1 MRVLVTVGIF
11 PPDIGGP
18 ATFVPKIAKYFQD
31 ELNYEIE
38 ILTLSDN
45 KNSNINDDFSVKRI
59 DRNLPIIY
67 RWIKTIFTIYKMGKN
82 KDLIFVNGLGTETTI
97 ANIFLKK
104 KIIRKIVGDPV
115 WERAYSKAKISES
128 FDEFQDNKNYGFSIS
143 LQKKMRSFS
152 IKKSDIVVT
161 PSKHLKNFIL
171 NLGFKNKIEIINN
184 GVFIPEENTN
194 IFTNDQINI
203 TIVSRLVSHK
213 NIKKIIRA
221 ISDLN
226 DPLIYLNIIGD
237 GPELNQLQKISL
249 ESNNKDNIIFHG
261 KLNRDD
267 INHIFL
273 KSDIYI
279 QASNYE
285 GLPHSLL
292 EAMSYGIPVLCT
304 PVGECKEILGNEDRG
319 YILDLPVSK
328 NNIKSKISQ
337 IIGEKDIA
345 NKKGE
350 RGKDFINEKYNLTNS
365 FNLYKNLFTR
375 LLEEEYK

>member
-67 RWIKTIFTIYKMGKN
+67 RWLKTIFTIYKLGKN

-115 WERAYSKAKISES
+115 WERTYSKAKVSES
-128 FDEFQDNKNYGFSIS
+128 FDEFQVKNYGFSIS
-143 LQKKMRSFS
+143 LQKKVRSFS

>member
-67 RWIKTIFTIYKMGKN
+67 RWLKTIFTIYKLGKN

-128 FDEFQDNKNYGFSIS
+128 FDEFQVKNYGFSIS
-143 LQKKMRSFS
+143 LQKKVRSFS

-328 NNIKSKISQ
+328 NNITSKISE
-337 IIGEKDIA
+337 IIGEKNNA
-345 NKKGE
+345 NKKAE

-375 LLEEEYK
+375 LHEEEHT

>member
-1 MRVLVTVGIF
+1 MTVGIF

-67 RWIKTIFTIYKMGKN
+67 RWLKTIFTIYKLGKN

-128 FDEFQDNKNYGFSIS
+128 FDEFQVKNYGFSIS
-143 LQKKMRSFS
+143 LQKKVRSFS

-213 NIKKIIRA
+213 NIEKIIRA

-226 DPLIYLNIIGD
+226 NPLIYLNIIGD

-328 NNIKSKISQ
+328 NNIKSKISE
-337 IIGEKDIA
+337 IIGEKNIA

>member
-67 RWIKTIFTIYKMGKN
+67 RWLKTIFTIYKLGKN
-82 KDLIFVNGLGTETTI
+82 KDLIFVNGLGTEATI

-128 FDEFQDNKNYGFSIS
+128 FDEFQVKNYGFSIS
-143 LQKKMRSFS
+143 LQKKVRSFS
-152 IKKSDIVVT
+152 IKKTDIVVT
-161 PSKHLKNFIL
+161 PSQHLKNFIL

-213 NIKKIIRA
+213 NIEKIIKA

-226 DPLIYLNIIGD
+226 SPLINLNIIGD

-328 NNIKSKISQ
+328 NNIKSKINE
-337 IIGEKDIA
+337 IIGEKNIA
-345 NKKGE
+345 NNKGE

>member
-67 RWIKTIFTIYKMGKN
+67 RWLKTIFTIYKLGKN

-128 FDEFQDNKNYGFSIS
+128 FDEFQVKNYGFSIS
-143 LQKKMRSFS
+143 LQKKVRSFS

-161 PSKHLKNFIL
+161 PSQHLKNFIL

-213 NIKKIIRA
+213 NIEKIIKA

-226 DPLIYLNIIGD
+226 SPLINLNIIGD

-261 KLNRDD
+261 KLNRDE

-273 KSDIYI
+273 NSDIYI

>member
-1 MRVLVTVGIF
+1 MRILVTVGIF

-67 RWIKTIFTIYKMGKN
+67 RWLKTIFTIYKLGKN
-82 KDLIFVNGLGTETTI
+82 KDLIFVNGLGTEATI

-128 FDEFQDNKNYGFSIS
+128 FDEFQVKNYGFSIS
-143 LQKKMRSFS
+143 LQKKVRSFS

-213 NIKKIIRA
+213 NIEKIIKA

-226 DPLIYLNIIGD
+226 SPLINLNIIGD

-328 NNIKSKISQ
+328 NNIKSKISE
-337 IIGEKDIA
+337 IIGEKNIA

>member
-67 RWIKTIFTIYKMGKN
+67 RWLKTIFTIYKLGKN
-82 KDLIFVNGLGTETTI
+82 KDLIFVNGLGTEATI
-97 ANIFLKK
+97 ANIFLNK

-128 FDEFQDNKNYGFSIS
+128 FDEFQVKNYGFSIS
-143 LQKKMRSFS
+143 FQKKVRSFS

-161 PSKHLKNFIL
+161 PSQHLKNFIL

-203 TIVSRLVSHK
+203 TIVSRLVTHK

-261 KLNRDD
+261 KLNRDEID
-267 INHIFL
+267 HIFL
-273 KSDIYI
+273 NSDIYI

>member
-67 RWIKTIFTIYKMGKN
+67 RWLKTIFTIYKLGGN

-128 FDEFQDNKNYGFSIS
+128 FDEFQVKNYGFSIS
-143 LQKKMRSFS
+143 LQKKVRSFS

-237 GPELNQLQKISL
+237 GPELNQLQQISL

-319 YILDLPVSK
+319 YILDLPVTK
-328 NNIKSKISQ
+328 NNIKSKISE
-337 IIGEKDIA
+337 IIGEKNIA

-350 RGKDFINEKYNLTNS
+350 RGKDFITEKYNLTNS

>member
-38 ILTLSDN
+38 IITLSDN
-45 KNSNINDDFSVKRI
+45 KNSNINEDFSVKRI

-67 RWIKTIFTIYKMGKN
+67 RWLKTIFTIYKLGKN

-128 FDEFQDNKNYGFSIS
+128 FDEFQVKNYGFSIS
-143 LQKKMRSFS
+143 FQKKVRSFS

-161 PSKHLKNFIL
+161 PSQHLKNFIL

-237 GPELNQLQKISL
+237 GPELNQLQRISL

>member
-67 RWIKTIFTIYKMGKN
+67 RWLKTIFTIYKLGKN
-82 KDLIFVNGLGTETTI
+82 KDLIFVNGLGTEATI
-97 ANIFLKK
+97 ANIFLNK

-128 FDEFQDNKNYGFSIS
+128 FDEFQVKNYGFSIS
-143 LQKKMRSFS
+143 FQKKVRSFS

-161 PSKHLKNFIL
+161 PSQHLKNFIL

-213 NIKKIIRA
+213 NIEKIIKA

-226 DPLIYLNIIGD
+226 SPLINLNIIGD

-261 KLNRDD
+261 KLNRDEID
-267 INHIFL
+267 HIFL
-273 KSDIYI
+273 NSDIYI

>member
-45 KNSNINDDFSVKRI
+45 KNSNINDDYSVKRI

-67 RWIKTIFTIYKMGKN
+67 RWLKTIFTIYKLGKN

-128 FDEFQDNKNYGFSIS
+128 FDEFQVKNYGFSIS
-143 LQKKMRSFS
+143 LQKKVRSFS

-213 NIKKIIRA
+213 NIEKIIKA

-226 DPLIYLNIIGD
+226 SPLINLNIIGD

-328 NNIKSKISQ
+328 NNIKSKINE
-337 IIGEKDIA
+337 IIGEKNIA

-350 RGKDFINEKYNLTNS
+350 KGKDFITEKYNLTNS
-365 FNLYKNLFTR
+365 LNLYKNLFTR

>member
-1 MRVLVTVGIF
+1 MRVLITAGIF

-18 ATFVPKIAKYFQD
+18 ATFVPKIANYFRD

-38 ILTLSDN
+38 ILTLSDR
-45 KNSNINDDFSVKRI
+45 KNLNINDDFSVKRI
-59 DRNLPIIY
+59 NRSLPIIY
-67 RWIKTIFTIYKMGKN
+67 RWLKTIFTIYKLGGN

-115 WERAYSKAKISES
+115 WERAYNKSKISEN
-128 FDEFQDNKNYGFSIS
+128 FDDFQVRNYGLSIS
-143 LQKKMRSFS
+143 LQKKVRNFS
-152 IKKSDIVVT
+152 IKKSDIVIT
-161 PSKHLKNFIL
+161 PSQHLKDFII
-171 NLGFKNKIEIINN
+171 NLGFKNKIKRINN
-184 GVFIPEENTN
+184 GVNIPKENGK

-203 TIVSRLVSHK
+203 TIVSRLVTHK
-213 NIKKIIRA
+213 NIEKIIGA

-226 DPLIYLNIIGD
+226 NPLIKLNIIGD
-237 GPELNQLQKISL
+237 GPEQNQLHSISL
-249 ESNNKDNIIFHG
+249 GSDNKENIIFHG

-267 INHIFL
+267 INNIL
-273 KSDIYI
+273 LNSDIYI

-328 NNIKSKISQ
+328 NNIKSKISE
-337 IIGEKDIA
+337 IIGEKDVA

>member
-1 MRVLVTVGIF
+1 MTVGIF

-67 RWIKTIFTIYKMGKN
+67 RWLKTIFTIYKLGKN

-128 FDEFQDNKNYGFSIS
+128 FDEFQVKNYGFSIS
-143 LQKKMRSFS
+143 LQKKVRSFS

-237 GPELNQLQKISL
+237 GPELNQLQRISL

-337 IIGEKDIA
+337 IIGEKNIA

>member
-1 MRVLVTVGIF
+1 MTVGIF

-67 RWIKTIFTIYKMGKN
+67 RWLKTIFTIYKLGKN
-82 KDLIFVNGLGTETTI
+82 KDLIFVNGLGTEATI

-128 FDEFQDNKNYGFSIS
+128 FDEFQVKNYGFSIS
-143 LQKKMRSFS
+143 LQKKVRSFS

-261 KLNRDD
+261 KLNRDE

-273 KSDIYI
+273 NSDIYI

-319 YILDLPVSK
+319 YILDLPVSI
-328 NNIKSKISQ
+328 NNIKSKISE
-337 IIGEKDIA
+337 IIGEKNIA

-350 RGKDFINEKYNLTNS
+350 RGKDFIYEKYNLTNS

>member
-18 ATFVPKIAKYFQD
+18 ATFVPKIVKYFQD

-45 KNSNINDDFSVKRI
+45 KNSNINDDFRVKRI

-67 RWIKTIFTIYKMGKN
+67 RWLKTIFTIYKFGKN

-128 FDEFQDNKNYGFSIS
+128 FDEFQVKNYGFSIS
-143 LQKKMRSFS
+143 LQKKVRSFS
-152 IKKSDIVVT
+152 IKKSNIVVT

-203 TIVSRLVSHK
+203 TIVSRLVAHK

-319 YILDLPVSK
+319 YILNLPVSK
-328 NNIKSKISQ
+328 NNIKSKISE
-337 IIGEKDIA
+337 IIGEKNIA

>member
-1 MRVLVTVGIF
+1 MTVGIF

-31 ELNYEIE
+31 ELNYEID
-38 ILTLSDN
+38 ILTLSDS
-45 KNSNINDDFSVKRI
+45 KNLKIKDDFSVKRI

-67 RWIKTIFTIYKMGKN
+67 RWLKTIFTIYKLGKN

-128 FDEFQDNKNYGFSIS
+128 FDEFQVKNYGFSIS
-143 LQKKMRSFS
+143 LQKKVRSFS

-194 IFTNDQINI
+194 IFTNDQINV

-267 INHIFL
+267 INHLFL

-328 NNIKSKISQ
+328 NNITSKISE
-337 IIGEKDIA
+337 IIGEKNNA
-345 NKKGE
+345 NKKAE
-350 RGKDFINEKYNLTNS
+350 RGKDFINENYNLTNS

>member
-1 MRVLVTVGIF
+1 MTVGIF

-38 ILTLSDN
+38 ILTLSEN

-67 RWIKTIFTIYKMGKN
+67 RWLKTIFTIYKLGKN

-128 FDEFQDNKNYGFSIS
+128 FDEFQVKNYGFSIS
-143 LQKKMRSFS
+143 LQKKVRSFS

-213 NIKKIIRA
+213 NIEKIIRA

-328 NNIKSKISQ
+328 NNIKSKISE

>member
-45 KNSNINDDFSVKRI
+45 KNSNINDNFSVKRI

-67 RWIKTIFTIYKMGKN
+67 RWLKTIFTIYKLGKN
-82 KDLIFVNGLGTETTI
+82 KDLIFVNGLGTEATI

-115 WERAYSKAKISES
+115 WERAYTKAKISES
-128 FDEFQDNKNYGFSIS
+128 FDEFQVKNYGFSIS
-143 LQKKMRSFS
+143 LQKKVRSFS

-161 PSKHLKNFIL
+161 PSQHLKNFIL

-184 GVFIPEENTN
+184 GVFIPEEYTK

-213 NIKKIIRA
+213 NIEKIIKA

-226 DPLIYLNIIGD
+226 SPLINLNIIGD

-261 KLNRDD
+261 KLNRDE

-273 KSDIYI
+273 NSDIYI

-328 NNIKSKISQ
+328 NNIKSKISE

-350 RGKDFINEKYNLTNS
+350 KGKDFINEKYNLTNS

-375 LLEEEYK
+375 LIEEEYK

>member
-45 KNSNINDDFSVKRI
+45 KNLNINDDFSVKRI

-67 RWIKTIFTIYKMGKN
+67 RWLKTIFTIYKLGKN
-82 KDLIFVNGLGTETTI
+82 KDLIFVNGLGTEATI

-128 FDEFQDNKNYGFSIS
+128 FDEFQVKNYGFSIS
-143 LQKKMRSFS
+143 LQKKVRSFS

-213 NIKKIIRA
+213 NIEKIIRA

-226 DPLIYLNIIGD
+226 NPLIYLNIIGD

-328 NNIKSKISQ
+328 NNIKSKISE
-337 IIGEKDIA
+337 IISEKNIA

>member
-1 MRVLVTVGIF
+1 MTVGIF

-67 RWIKTIFTIYKMGKN
+67 RWLKTIFTIYKLGKN
-82 KDLIFVNGLGTETTI
+82 KDLIFVNGLGTEATI

-128 FDEFQDNKNYGFSIS
+128 FDEFQVKNYGFSIS
-143 LQKKMRSFS
+143 LQKKVRSFS

-213 NIKKIIRA
+213 NIEKIIKA

-226 DPLIYLNIIGD
+226 SPLINLNIIGD

-261 KLNRDD
+261 KLNRDE

-273 KSDIYI
+273 NSDIYI

-328 NNIKSKISQ
+328 NNIKSKISE
-337 IIGEKDIA
+337 IIGEKNIA

>member
-67 RWIKTIFTIYKMGKN
+67 RWLKTIFTIYKLGKN

-115 WERAYSKAKISES
+115 WERTYSKAKISES
-128 FDEFQDNKNYGFSIS
+128 FDEFQVKNYGFSIS
-143 LQKKMRSFS
+143 LQKKVRSFS

-213 NIKKIIRA
+213 NIEKIIKA

-226 DPLIYLNIIGD
+226 SPLINLNIIGD

-261 KLNRDD
+261 KLNRDEID
-267 INHIFL
+267 HIFL
-273 KSDIYI
+273 NSDIYI

-328 NNIKSKISQ
+328 NNIKSKISE
-337 IIGEKDIA
+337 IIGEKDVA

>member
-1 MRVLVTVGIF
+1 MLVTVGIF

-67 RWIKTIFTIYKMGKN
+67 RWLKTIFTIYKLGKN

-104 KIIRKIVGDPV
+104 KIIRKVVGDPV

-128 FDEFQDNKNYGFSIS
+128 FDEFQVKNYGFSIS
-143 LQKKMRSFS
+143 LQKKVRSFS

-226 DPLIYLNIIGD
+226 NPFIYLNIIGD

-261 KLNRDD
+261 KLNRDH

-328 NNIKSKISQ
+328 SNIKSKIRE
-337 IIGEKDIA
+337 IIGEKNIA

>member
-67 RWIKTIFTIYKMGKN
+67 RWLKTIFTIYKLGKN

-128 FDEFQDNKNYGFSIS
+128 FDEFQVKNYGFSIS
-143 LQKKMRSFS
+143 LQKKVRSFS

-249 ESNNKDNIIFHG
+249 ESNYKNNTIFHG

>member
-45 KNSNINDDFSVKRI
+45 KNLNINDDFSVKRI

-67 RWIKTIFTIYKMGKN
+67 RWLKTIFTIYKLGKN
-82 KDLIFVNGLGTETTI
+82 KDLIFVNGLGTEATI

-128 FDEFQDNKNYGFSIS
+128 FDEFQVKNYGFSIS
-143 LQKKMRSFS
+143 LQKKVRSFS

-161 PSKHLKNFIL
+161 PSQHLKNFIL

-213 NIKKIIRA
+213 NIEKIIKA

-226 DPLIYLNIIGD
+226 SPLINLNIIGD

-319 YILDLPVSK
+319 YVLDLPVSK
-328 NNIKSKISQ
+328 DNIKSKINE
-337 IIGEKDIA
+337 IVNEKNVATI
-345 NKKGE
+345 KGQE
-350 RGKDFINEKYNLTNS
+350 GRDFISEKYNLANT
-365 FNLYKNLFTR
+365 FNLYKNLFIK
-375 LLEEEYK
+375 LLEEEHK

>member
-1 MRVLVTVGIF
+1 MRILVTVGIF

-67 RWIKTIFTIYKMGKN
+67 RWLKTIFTIYKLGKN
-82 KDLIFVNGLGTETTI
+82 KELIFVNGLGTEATI

-128 FDEFQDNKNYGFSIS
+128 FDEFQVKNYGFSIS
-143 LQKKMRSFS
+143 LQKKVRSFS

-161 PSKHLKNFIL
+161 PSQHLKNFIL

-184 GVFIPEENTN
+184 GVFIPKENTN

-213 NIKKIIRA
+213 NIEKIIKA

-226 DPLIYLNIIGD
+226 SPLINLNIIGD

-285 GLPHSLL
+285 GLPQSLL
-292 EAMSYGIPVLCT
+292 EAKSYGIPVLCT

-319 YILDLPVSK
+319 YILDLPVSI
-328 NNIKSKISQ
+328 NNIKSKISE
-337 IIGEKDIA
+337 IIGEKNIA

>member
-1 MRVLVTVGIF
+1 MTVGIF

-45 KNSNINDDFSVKRI
+45 KNLNINDDFSVKRI

-67 RWIKTIFTIYKMGKN
+67 RWLKTIFTIYKLGKN

-128 FDEFQDNKNYGFSIS
+128 FDEFQVKNYGFSIS
-143 LQKKMRSFS
+143 LQKKVRSFS

>member
-67 RWIKTIFTIYKMGKN
+67 RWLKTIFTIYKLGKN

-128 FDEFQDNKNYGFSIS
+128 FDEFQVKNYGFSIS
-143 LQKKMRSFS
+143 LQKKVRSFS

-328 NNIKSKISQ
+328 NNIKSKISE
-337 IIGEKDIA
+337 IIDEKDIA

>member
-1 MRVLVTVGIF
+1 MRILVTVGIF

-67 RWIKTIFTIYKMGKN
+67 RWLKTIFTIYKLGKN

-115 WERAYSKAKISES
+115 WERTYSKAKISES
-128 FDEFQDNKNYGFSIS
+128 FDEFQVKNYGFSIS
-143 LQKKMRSFS
+143 IQKKVRSFS

-161 PSKHLKNFIL
+161 PSKHLKNFIV

-213 NIKKIIRA
+213 NIEKIIKA

-226 DPLIYLNIIGD
+226 SPLINLNIIGD

>member
-45 KNSNINDDFSVKRI
+45 KNSNIKDDFSVKRI

-67 RWIKTIFTIYKMGKN
+67 RWLKTIFTIYKLGKN
-82 KDLIFVNGLGTETTI
+82 KDLIFVNGLGTEATI
-97 ANIFLKK
+97 ANIFLNK

-128 FDEFQDNKNYGFSIS
+128 FDEFQVKNYGFSIS
-143 LQKKMRSFS
+143 LQKKVRSFS

-213 NIKKIIRA
+213 NIEKIIKA

-226 DPLIYLNIIGD
+226 SPLINLNIIGD

-261 KLNRDD
+261 KLNRDEID
-267 INHIFL
+267 HIFL
-273 KSDIYI
+273 NSDIYV

>member
-1 MRVLVTVGIF
+1 MTVGIF

-31 ELNYEIE
+31 ELNYEID

-45 KNSNINDDFSVKRI
+45 KNLNINDDFIVKRI

-67 RWIKTIFTIYKMGKN
+67 RWLKTIFTIYKLGKN
-82 KDLIFVNGLGTETTI
+82 KDLIFVNGLGTEATI

-128 FDEFQDNKNYGFSIS
+128 FDEFQVKNYGFSIS
-143 LQKKMRSFS
+143 LQKKVRSFS

-184 GVFIPEENTN
+184 GVFIPEENAN

-213 NIKKIIRA
+213 NIEKIIKA

-226 DPLIYLNIIGD
+226 SPLINLNIIGD

-328 NNIKSKISQ
+328 NNIKSKIIE
-337 IIGEKDIA
+337 IISEKNIA

-350 RGKDFINEKYNLTNS
+350 RGKDFITEKYNLTNS

>member
-67 RWIKTIFTIYKMGKN
+67 RWLKTIFTIYKLGKN

-128 FDEFQDNKNYGFSIS
+128 FDEFQVKNYGFSIS
-143 LQKKMRSFS
+143 LQKKVRSFS

-213 NIKKIIRA
+213 NIGKIIKA

-226 DPLIYLNIIGD
+226 SPLINLNIIGD

-249 ESNNKDNIIFHG
+249 ESNKKDNIIFHG
-261 KLNRDD
+261 KLNRDE

-273 KSDIYI
+273 NSDIYI

-328 NNIKSKISQ
+328 NNIKSKISE
-337 IIGEKDIA
+337 IIGEKNIA

>member
-45 KNSNINDDFSVKRI
+45 KSSNINDDFSVKRI

-67 RWIKTIFTIYKMGKN
+67 RWLKTIFTIYKLGKN
-82 KDLIFVNGLGTETTI
+82 KDLIFVNGLGTEATI
-97 ANIFLKK
+97 ANIFLNK

-128 FDEFQDNKNYGFSIS
+128 FDEFQVKNYGFSIS
-143 LQKKMRSFS
+143 FQKKVRSFS

-161 PSKHLKNFIL
+161 PSQHLKNFIL

-213 NIKKIIRA
+213 NIEKIIKA

-226 DPLIYLNIIGD
+226 SPLINLNIIGD

-261 KLNRDD
+261 KLNRDEID
-267 INHIFL
+267 HIFL
-273 KSDIYI
+273 NSDIYI

>member
-67 RWIKTIFTIYKMGKN
+67 RWLKTIFTIYKLGKN
-82 KDLIFVNGLGTETTI
+82 KDLIFVNGLGTEATI

-128 FDEFQDNKNYGFSIS
+128 FDEFQVKNYGFSIS
-143 LQKKMRSFS
+143 FQKKVRSFS

-261 KLNRDD
+261 KLSRDD

-304 PVGECKEILGNEDRG
+304 PVGECKEILGDEDRG

>member
-1 MRVLVTVGIF
+1 MRILVTVGIF

-18 ATFVPKIAKYFQD
+18 ATFVPIIAKYFQD

-67 RWIKTIFTIYKMGKN
+67 RWLKTIFTIYKLGKN

-115 WERAYSKAKISES
+115 WERAYSKARISES
-128 FDEFQDNKNYGFSIS
+128 FDEFQVKNYGFSIS
-143 LQKKMRSFS
+143 LQKKVRSFS

-161 PSKHLKNFIL
+161 PSQHLKNFIL
-171 NLGFKNKIEIINN
+171 NLGFKNEVEIINIA
-184 GVFIPEENTN
+184 VFIPKENTN

-213 NIKKIIRA
+213 NIEKIIKA

-226 DPLIYLNIIGD
+226 SPLINLNIIGD

-261 KLNRDD
+261 KLNRDEID
-267 INHIFL
+267 HIFL
-273 KSDIYI
+273 NSDIYI

-328 NNIKSKISQ
+328 NNIKSKISE
-337 IIGEKDIA
+337 IVGEKNIA

>member
-1 MRVLVTVGIF
+1 MKVLVTVGIF

-67 RWIKTIFTIYKMGKN
+67 RWLKTIFTIYKLGKN

-128 FDEFQDNKNYGFSIS
+128 FDEFQVKNYGFSIS
-143 LQKKMRSFS
+143 LQKKVRSFS

-161 PSKHLKNFIL
+161 PSQHLKNFIL

-213 NIKKIIRA
+213 NIEKIIKA

-226 DPLIYLNIIGD
+226 SPLINLNIIGD

-261 KLNRDD
+261 KLNRDE

-273 KSDIYI
+273 NSDIYI

-328 NNIKSKISQ
+328 NNIKSKISE

>member
-67 RWIKTIFTIYKMGKN
+67 RWLKTIFTIYKLGKN

-128 FDEFQDNKNYGFSIS
+128 FDEFQVKNYGFSIS
-143 LQKKMRSFS
+143 LQKKVRSFS

-337 IIGEKDIA
+337 IIGEKNIA